1 MNSRLLTVSFWTD
14 LAQEVVTWSIQSL
27 PPILLILV
35 IALVASRVIRRL
47 LNRTSK
53 LIAVN
58 LKRSGRI
65 DPGELDKRVQTL
77 TGILSAAV
85 RVVLWLV
92 ITMMILRRLGI
103 DVAPIIA
110 GAGIVGLAIG
120 FGAQELVRDFISGF
134 FILLENQIRA
144 GDVAI
149 INGTGGLVE
158 HVGLRT
164 VVLRDLSGTVHVV
177 QNGKISSLA
186 NMTKDWSAMVFDV
199 GVAYKEDTDHVVAV
213 MQRVAAEL
221 QTDEVLGPDI
231 LEPLEMMGVD
241 SFGDSAVIIK
251 ARLKTKP
258 IRQWAV
264 GREYRRRLKHAFDEA
279 GIEIP
284 FPHRTLFWGDPPSA
298 DDETARALDAAKNSD
313 AARNSDAAAPKD
325 QNEHE

>member
-1 MNSRLLTVSFWTD
+1 MSSQLLTVSFWTD
-14 LAQEVVTWSIQSL
+14 LAQDAVTWAIQSL
-27 PPILLILV
+27 PPILLILI
-35 IALVASRVIRRL
+35 IAVVASRVIRRL
-47 LNRTSK
+47 LAHASS

-58 LKRSGRI
+58 LKRAGRI

-77 TGILSAAV
+77 TSILSATV

-110 GAGIVGLAIG
+110 GAGIVGLAVG

-164 VVLRDLSGTVHVV
+164 VVLRDLSGTVHIV
-177 QNGKISSLA
+177 QNGKINTLS

-199 GVAYKEDTDHVVAV
+199 GVAYKEDTDQVVAV
-213 MQRVAAEL
+213 MQRVAADL
-221 QTDEVLGPDI
+221 QADETLGPEI
-231 LEPLEMMGVD
+231 IEPLEMMGVD
-241 SFGDSAVIIK
+241 AFGDSAVIIK

-264 GREYRRRLKHAFDEA
+264 GREYRRRLKYAFDEE

-284 FPHRTLFWGDPPSA
+284 FPHRTLFWGEDSFA
-298 DDETARALDAAKNSD
+298 NDETARDLE
-313 AARNSDAAAPKD
+313 AARNSGAAAPKAD
-325 QNEHE
+325 QEE